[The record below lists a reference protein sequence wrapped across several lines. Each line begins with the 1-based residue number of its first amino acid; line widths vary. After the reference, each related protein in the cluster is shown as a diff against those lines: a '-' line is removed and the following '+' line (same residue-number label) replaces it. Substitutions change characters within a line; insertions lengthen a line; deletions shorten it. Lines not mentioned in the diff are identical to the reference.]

1 MLLASLQDANMFS
14 RKEEKNGLWQSLRE
28 VIRKQYKW
36 QLTLSNNLPCAKLLT
51 RCQTVCLLSWSSPEH
66 LFIYLTTGI
75 YNLGSVLSKRLI
87 STTWSS
93 WPLQKTDV
101 TVIPPFRDFHTEL
114 ECKSLHLLSLINYAL
129 GTWICGINRISW
141 LSWKPDYCWPFCVT
155 SKETEAQRDKVLC
168 SESQGWQ
175 LVGLGHQAQPSLT
188 SAPLSLVK
196 SPGLAEWVSS
206 HLLCQGS
213 LVPVTSTQLS
223 NSWKY
228 HEKNHYTGGWGC
240 GSISKALGTQ
250 AWGPEFGPIAPMGEK
265 ARSGGTNL

>member
-1 MLLASLQDANMFS
+1 MLLASLRDTNTLS

-51 RCQTVCLLSWSSPEH
+51 LCQAVCLFSWSSPEH

-75 YNLGSVLSKRLI
+75 YNLGGVLSKRLI

-114 ECKSLHLLSLINYAL
+114 GCKSLHLLSLINYAL

-175 LVGLGHQAQPSLT
+175 LVGLGHQAQPALT
-188 SAPLSLVK
+188 SARLSLVK

-228 HEKNHYTGGWGC
+228 HEKTITLGAGDVVQ
-240 GSISKALGTQ
+240 SAKRLALRHEDLSLDQ
-250 AWGPEFGPIAPMGEK
+250 
-265 ARSGGTNL
+265 